1 MSSEVQ
7 VERAEK
13 PGPIHVPEAFRVN
26 AATRVGKDTGLLMI
40 GDLFDRALGF
50 VFLVSATKIY
60 GLEIYGAYLIALSLF
75 QIVRTIVSFGL
86 GRSLVRDAAAASA
99 VEDVGR
105 LKGAIQLGFLLSL
118 PLAIVFGGALLFGA
132 GEIVAYFLPTQ
143 SQVVGPIR
151 VFGLL
156 TPLFSINFVLLQSLY
171 GLGRIRDM
179 VAANNIVEPVAR
191 LAALGALFAAGV
203 SGYYAIP
210 GA

>member
-1 MSSEVQ
+1 
-7 VERAEK
+7 R
-13 PGPIHVPEAFRVN
+13 
-26 AATRVGKDTGLLMI
+26 
-40 GDLFDRALGF
+40 
-50 VFLVSATKIY
+50 
-60 GLEIYGAYLIALSLF
+60 
-75 QIVRTIVSFGL
+75 FGL
-86 GRSLVRDAAAASA
+86 GVSLVRDAAAASA

-191 LAALGALFAAGV
+191 LVALGALFTAGV

-210 GA
+210 GAYAIALVVSSLFAIFIFAKNVWPTLVGVKATMRVKETLAFISPGKVNDLATRSLKAC